1 MTDERRVHPRYDLLA
16 QIRIRHAEVDHVLAI
31 LNLSRGGALVDLGT
45 EPRPRWLELHRVVEL
60 RVFDGEGGTTLSAKG
75 KVVRVAETIEHRT
88 FAVQFDE
95 LVEERV
101 VRNVLSA
108 AGRPPP
114 LPER

>member
-1 MTDERRVHPRYDLLA
+1 MSDDRRVHPRYDLLA

-45 EPRPRWLELHRVVEL
+45 EPRPRWLELHRVVEVH
-60 RVFDGEGGTTLSAKG
+60 VFDGEGETTLSAKG
-75 KVVRVAETIEHRT
+75 KVARIAETIEHRT

-95 LVEERV
+95 LLDDAI
-101 VRNVLSA
+101 VRSVLAS